1 MKRRFLLILMFLS
14 IFLTAC
20 SSDSAQKKEDTSSNK
35 KVVYATFF
43 PVYDLSKRIIG
54 DKMEI
59 KTIIKGN
66 QEPHDFELQTQD
78 MVNISK
84 ADLIIYNGA
93 NMESFIPSLMDTV
106 KDDSKFLDLSSNL
119 SLLAKRDEL
128 SKDDVRVNP
137 HTWLSIKNAIV
148 ELNEIYE
155 KVSEIDPENKDY
167 YKENL
172 GKSVK
177 EFEALDNKF
186 QEELLKVKSDEKY
199 FVVSHAAFNYL
210 AKDYGLKQVAVTG
223 ISPEEEPS
231 AKQLKEIADFV
242 EKHNISTI
250 FFEGKATPKVA
261 ETLAKTTNTKT
272 DTIYTMESLTDEE
285 AEMGYLKLMELNL
298 EALVKSFNE

>member
-1 MKRRFLLILMFLS
+1 MKRKFLLILMFLS

-20 SSDSAQKKEDTSSNK
+20 SNDSVTKKESISSDK

-43 PVYDLSKRIIG
+43 PVYDLAKRVIG

-78 MVNISK
+78 MVDVSK

-93 NMESFIPSLMDTV
+93 NMESFIPSLMDSV
-106 KDDSKFLDLSSNL
+106 NDDSKFLDLSSNL
-119 SLLAKRDEL
+119 SLLAKKDEL

-155 KVSEIDPENKDY
+155 KVSEMDPENKDY

-172 GKSVK
+172 DKSVK
-177 EFEALDNKF
+177 EFEALDKKF
-186 QEELLKVKSDEKY
+186 EKELAKVKSDEKY

-223 ISPEEEPS
+223 ISPDEEPS

-272 DTIYTMESLTDEE
+272 DTIYTMENLTEEE